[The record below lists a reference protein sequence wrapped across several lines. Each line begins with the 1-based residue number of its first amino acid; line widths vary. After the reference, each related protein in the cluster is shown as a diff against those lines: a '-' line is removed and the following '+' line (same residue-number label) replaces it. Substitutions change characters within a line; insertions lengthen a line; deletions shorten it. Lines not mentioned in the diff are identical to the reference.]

1 MYISITLISVLIV
14 FNLLDI
20 ISVQPISGKVVSDI
34 DNFEKLEKSKF
45 SKKDSENKFSDT
57 FKIFDFEV
65 FDEFSS
71 GKRGYSKSSIDNSY
85 NLGSYFIY
93 ISILSFLMIS
103 IFLLIIRI
111 VFPFIKKYT

>member
-1 MYISITLISVLIV
+1 MIFEHTYYRAFMYISITLISVLIV

-65 FDEFSS
+65 FDEFSFR
-71 GKRGYSKSSIDNSY
+71 KLGYSKSSTGNPD
-85 NLGSYFIY
+85 LKH
-93 ISILSFLMIS
+93 
-103 IFLLIIRI
+103 
-111 VFPFIKKYT
+111 PFIS